1 LRMCKEADFVNLPLN
16 TPPELQRTD
25 LCGPVLQLKALGI
38 DNIVRFDFP
47 SAPPSRNLIAAIELL
62 YALGAL
68 DERGEL
74 SQPLGEQMSELPI
87 HPTLAKMLLSSGEMG
102 CSQEIVTIIA
112 MLQVEN
118 VFVYN
123 PGQADKAKIAKRKFE
138 VEEGDLL
145 TLLNVYY
152 AFHNRGGS
160 EWSKSK
166 HWCAA
171 HFLRYK
177 ALKRA
182 TDLRE
187 QLFKVLKRFGMPV
200 VSCTNKEVILKT
212 ITMGLFPNA
221 AYLAPTGVYK
231 TVRGDIPLKVHPKS
245 VLYTVKM
252 PPHVVYTEI
261 VHSKDVYMRDITK
274 IDPEWLQQ
282 LAPHFY
288 EKRRLRREIIPNLF

>member
-1 LRMCKEADFVNLPLN
+1 METHKFCFKS
-16 TPPELQRTD
+16 
-25 LCGPVLQLKALGI
+25 I
-38 DNIVRFDFP
+38 DHV
-47 SAPPSRNLIAAIELL
+47 
-62 YALGAL
+62 
-68 DERGEL
+68 
-74 SQPLGEQMSELPI
+74 Q
-87 HPTLAKMLLSSGEMG
+87 
-102 CSQEIVTIIA
+102 
-112 MLQVEN
+112 
-118 VFVYN
+118 
-123 PGQADKAKIAKRKFE
+123 

-160 EWSKSK
+160 DWSKSK
-166 HWCAA
+166 HWCAT

-177 ALKRA
+177 ALKRFECFLLAHFSNILSRA

>member
-1 LRMCKEADFVNLPLN
+1 M
-16 TPPELQRTD
+16 
-25 LCGPVLQLKALGI
+25 
-38 DNIVRFDFP
+38 
-47 SAPPSRNLIAAIELL
+47 
-62 YALGAL
+62 
-68 DERGEL
+68 
-74 SQPLGEQMSELPI
+74 
-87 HPTLAKMLLSSGEMG
+87 
-102 CSQEIVTIIA
+102 
-112 MLQVEN
+112 
-118 VFVYN
+118 
-123 PGQADKAKIAKRKFE
+123 
-138 VEEGDLL
+138 

-177 ALKRA
+177 ALKRFEFFLFNLSSYGNILSRA

-282 LAPHFY
+282 VAPHFY

>member
-1 LRMCKEADFVNLPLN
+1 M
-16 TPPELQRTD
+16 
-25 LCGPVLQLKALGI
+25 G
-38 DNIVRFDFP
+38 
-47 SAPPSRNLIAAIELL
+47 SRNLIAAIELL

-68 DERGEL
+68 DDRGEL

-160 EWSKSK
+160 DWSKSK
-166 HWCAA
+166 HWS
-171 HFLRYK
+171 
-177 ALKRA
+177 
-182 TDLRE
+182 
-187 QLFKVLKRFGMPV
+187 P
-200 VSCTNKEVILKT
+200 
-212 ITMGLFPNA
+212 
-221 AYLAPTGVYK
+221 APTRRSSSK
-231 TVRGDIPLKVHPKS
+231 PSPWDSSPTRPTLPPLGS
-245 VLYTVKM
+245 T
-252 PPHVVYTEI
+252 
-261 VHSKDVYMRDITK
+261 
-274 IDPEWLQQ
+274 
-282 LAPHFY
+282 
-288 EKRRLRREIIPNLF
+288 RR

>member
-1 LRMCKEADFVNLPLN
+1 MCTIQARLTRPRLPRGNLRFVICNFAC
-16 TPPELQRTD
+16 T
-25 LCGPVLQLKALGI
+25 
-38 DNIVRFDFP
+38 F
-47 SAPPSRNLIAAIELL
+47 
-62 YALGAL
+62 
-68 DERGEL
+68 
-74 SQPLGEQMSELPI
+74 
-87 HPTLAKMLLSSGEMG
+87 SSTTTT
-102 CSQEIVTIIA
+102 Q
-112 MLQVEN
+112 
-118 VFVYN
+118 
-123 PGQADKAKIAKRKFE
+123 

-160 EWSKSK
+160 DWSKSK

-177 ALKRA
+177 ALKRFEFLFFCVCFLLVCFLFVCFFLSIISNNLNILSRA

-187 QLFKVLKRFGMPV
+187 QLFKVLKRFGMPI
-200 VSCTNKEVILKT
+200 VSCTNKEAILKT

-274 IDPEWLQQ
+274 IDPEWLQL

>member
-1 LRMCKEADFVNLPLN
+1 
-16 TPPELQRTD
+16 
-25 LCGPVLQLKALGI
+25 
-38 DNIVRFDFP
+38 
-47 SAPPSRNLIAAIELL
+47 
-62 YALGAL
+62 
-68 DERGEL
+68 
-74 SQPLGEQMSELPI
+74 
-87 HPTLAKMLLSSGEMG
+87 MLLSSAEMG
-102 CSQEIVTIIA
+102 CSEEIVTIIA

-160 EWSKSK
+160 DWSKAK
-166 HWCAA
+166 HWCAG

-187 QLFKVLKRFGMPV
+187 QLFKVLKRFGMPI
-200 VSCTNKEVILKT
+200 VSCTNKEAILKT

-274 IDPEWLQQ
+274 IDPEWLEQ

-288 EKRRLRREIIPNLF
+288 EKRRLRRDIIPNLF

>member
-1 LRMCKEADFVNLPLN
+1 
-16 TPPELQRTD
+16 
-25 LCGPVLQLKALGI
+25 
-38 DNIVRFDFP
+38 
-47 SAPPSRNLIAAIELL
+47 
-62 YALGAL
+62 
-68 DERGEL
+68 
-74 SQPLGEQMSELPI
+74 
-87 HPTLAKMLLSSGEMG
+87 MG

-160 EWSKSK
+160 DWSKAK
-166 HWCAA
+166 HWCAG

-187 QLFKVLKRFGMPV
+187 QLSKVLKRFGMPI
-200 VSCTNKEVILKT
+200 VSCTNKEAILKT
-212 ITMGLFPNA
+212 ITMGLFQCGLPGPNRGLQNCEGGYSSQGSSQVGSLHSEDA
-221 AYLAPTGVYK
+221 AP
-231 TVRGDIPLKVHPKS
+231 
-245 VLYTVKM
+245 
-252 PPHVVYTEI
+252 
-261 VHSKDVYMRDITK
+261 
-274 IDPEWLQQ
+274 
-282 LAPHFY
+282 
-288 EKRRLRREIIPNLF
+288 

>member
-1 LRMCKEADFVNLPLN
+1 M
-16 TPPELQRTD
+16 
-25 LCGPVLQLKALGI
+25 
-38 DNIVRFDFP
+38 
-47 SAPPSRNLIAAIELL
+47 
-62 YALGAL
+62 
-68 DERGEL
+68 
-74 SQPLGEQMSELPI
+74 
-87 HPTLAKMLLSSGEMG
+87 
-102 CSQEIVTIIA
+102 
-112 MLQVEN
+112 
-118 VFVYN
+118 FVYN

-138 VEEGDLL
+138 VCMSNVACTFSSTTTTQVEEGDLL

-160 EWSKSK
+160 DWSKSK

-177 ALKRA
+177 ALKRFEFLFFLCLFFSLFVFFFSIISNNLNILSRA

-187 QLFKVLKRFGMPV
+187 QLFKVLKRFGMPI
-200 VSCTNKEVILKT
+200 VSCTNKEAILKT

-274 IDPEWLQQ
+274 IDPEWLQL

>member
-1 LRMCKEADFVNLPLN
+1 MLFTIVVAATGAKAN
-16 TPPELQRTD
+16 T
-25 LCGPVLQLKALGI
+25 GVLHISSDIRLSKGLSVCFA
-38 DNIVRFDFP
+38 F
-47 SAPPSRNLIAAIELL
+47 S
-62 YALGAL
+62 
-68 DERGEL
+68 DE
-74 SQPLGEQMSELPI
+74 SIMFS
-87 HPTLAKMLLSSGEMG
+87 
-102 CSQEIVTIIA
+102 
-112 MLQVEN
+112 
-118 VFVYN
+118 
-123 PGQADKAKIAKRKFE
+123 
-138 VEEGDLL
+138 
-145 TLLNVYY
+145 
-152 AFHNRGGS
+152 
-160 EWSKSK
+160 
-166 HWCAA
+166 
-171 HFLRYK
+171 
-177 ALKRA
+177 RA